1 MKLLACSLVTCV
13 SLIFLIGLG
22 LAKERGSNY
31 LLFVGTYTNTKAGS
45 KGIYVYRY
53 NADSGQLTSLGVAAE
68 TENPSYLAV
77 DPTHKFLYAVNELEE
92 YQGAKSGAVTA
103 FAIDHK
109 TGKLSKL
116 NEVASRGED
125 PCYISLDKIGKYVLV
140 ANYTS
145 GNIAVFPVQKD
156 GSLGEASAFVQH
168 HGTGPNKERQEG
180 PHAHF
185 IRTTT
190 DNRFAIV
197 SDLGLD
203 KLLVYRFD
211 PSNGSLTPNDPPAG
225 DLPPGE
231 GPRHVA
237 LAPNN
242 KFAYSVNELKSTVTA
257 FSFDSAKGV
266 LKRFQTISTLPKDFT
281 GQNDTA
287 EIHVSPNGKFVYASN
302 RGHDS
307 IAQFSIDAK
316 TGQLALV
323 HHFAIQGKTPRDF
336 ELDPTGT
343 HLLVAGQDSNNIVV
357 FRLDPATGREM
368 LKTDDIVQ
376 VPSPVGLTFVKTKR
390 RLRISLRRPASSR
403 LPAWGFQT
411 VG

>member
-1 MKLLACSLVTCV
+1 MKTIIYSVIVLSLSFSLVGV
-13 SLIFLIGLG
+13 SFAREHGKG
-22 LAKERGSNY
+22 Y

-45 KGIYVYRY
+45 KGIYAYRY
-53 NADSGQLTSLGVAAE
+53 NASSGQLTSLGVAAE

-77 DPTHKFLYAVNELEE
+77 DPTYKFLYAVNELQD
-92 YQGAKSGAVTA
+92 YKGAKSGAVTA

-109 TGKLSKL
+109 TGKLSRL

-125 PCYISLDKIGKYVLV
+125 PCYISLDKTGKYVLV

-168 HGTGPNKERQEG
+168 HGTGPNHERQEG

-185 IRTTT
+185 IQTTA
-190 DNRFAIV
+190 DNRFAVV

-211 PSNGSLTPNDPPAG
+211 VANGSLAPNDPPAA

-231 GPRHVA
+231 GPRH
-237 LAPNN
+237 LAFTPDN

-257 FSFDSAKGV
+257 FSFDAAKGV
-266 LKRFQTISTLPKDFT
+266 LERFQTISTLPKDFT

-287 EIHVSPNGKFVYASN
+287 EIHVHPNGKFGYASN

-316 TGQLALV
+316 TGELALV

-357 FRLDPATGREM
+357 FRIDPSTGRET
-368 LKTDDIVQ
+368 LKTDDIVK
-376 VPSPVGLTFVKTKR
+376 VPSPVGLTFV
-390 RLRISLRRPASSR
+390 PED
-403 LPAWGFQT
+403 
-411 VG
+411 

>member
-1 MKLLACSLVTCV
+1 MKTIVYSVIVLSLSLSLVGV
-13 SLIFLIGLG
+13 SF
-22 LAKERGSNY
+22 AKEHGKSY

-45 KGIYVYRY
+45 KGIYAYRY
-53 NADSGQLTSLGVAAE
+53 DAGSGQLTSLGLAAE

-77 DPTHKFLYAVNELEE
+77 DPTHKFLYAVNELQD
-92 YQGAKSGAVTA
+92 YKGAKSGAVTA

-125 PCYISLDKIGKYVLV
+125 PCYVSLDKTGKYVLV

-185 IRTTT
+185 IQTTA

-211 PSNGSLTPNDPPAG
+211 AANGSLTPNDPSAA

-237 LAPNN
+237 FAPDN
-242 KFAYSVNELKSTVTA
+242 KFAYSVNELKSSVTA
-257 FSFDSAKGV
+257 FSFDAAAGV
-266 LKRFQTISTLPKDFT
+266 LKPFQTISTLPKDFS
-281 GQNDTA
+281 GENDTA

-336 ELDPTGT
+336 ELDPTGS
-343 HLLVAGQDSNNIVV
+343 HLLAAGQDSNNVVV
-357 FRLDPATGREM
+357 FGIDPATGREL
-368 LKTDDIVQ
+368 LKTDDIVD
-376 VPSPVGLTFVKTKR
+376 VPSPVGLTFV
-390 RLRISLRRPASSR
+390 PED
-403 LPAWGFQT
+403 
-411 VG
+411 

>member
-1 MKLLACSLVTCV
+1 MKAIAYSGIGFLLFSMFVV
-13 SLIFLIGLG
+13 SAVFAQGR
-22 LAKERGSNY
+22 ASNY
-31 LLFVGTYTNTKAGS
+31 LLFVGTYTNTQAAS

-53 NADSGQLTSLGVAAE
+53 NATSGQLTSLGVAAE

-77 DPTHKFLYAVNELEE
+77 DPTYRFLYAVNELED
-92 YQGAKSGAVTA
+92 YKGAKTGAVTA
-103 FAIDHK
+103 FAIDRK
-109 TGKLSKL
+109 TGKLTKL

-125 PCYISLDKIGKYVLV
+125 PCYISLDKTGKYVLV

-145 GNIAVFPVQKD
+145 GNIAVFPMQKD
-156 GSLGEASAFVQH
+156 GSLGEATAFVQH
-168 HGTGPNKERQEG
+168 HGSGPNKERQEG

-185 IRTTT
+185 IKTTA
-190 DNRFAIV
+190 DDRFAVV

-211 PSNGSLTPNDPPAG
+211 ASNGSLTPNDPPAA

-237 LAPNN
+237 FAPNN
-242 KFAYSVNELKSTVTA
+242 RFAYSVNELKSSATA
-257 FSFDSAKGV
+257 FTFDAARGV
-266 LKRFQTISTLPKDFT
+266 LKPFQTLSTLPKDFT

-287 EIHVSPNGKFVYASN
+287 EIHVSPDGKFVYASN

-316 TGQLALV
+316 SGRLTLV
-323 HHFAIQGKTPRDF
+323 NNFPIGGKTPRDF
-336 ELDPTGT
+336 ELDPAGT

-357 FRLDPATGREM
+357 FRIDATTGALSQTGETVSAPA
-368 LKTDDIVQ
+368 
-376 VPSPVGLTFVKTKR
+376 PVGLTFVPKE
-390 RLRISLRRPASSR
+390 
-403 LPAWGFQT
+403 
-411 VG
+411 

>member
-1 MKLLACSLVTCV
+1 MKTIIYSVIVLSLAGV
-13 SLIFLIGLG
+13 SF
-22 LAKERGSNY
+22 AKEHGKNY

-45 KGIYVYRY
+45 KGIYAYRY
-53 NADSGQLTSLGVAAE
+53 DAGSGKLTSLGVAAE

-92 YQGAKSGAVTA
+92 YKGAKSGAVTA

-125 PCYISLDKIGKYVLV
+125 PCYISLDKTGKYVLV

-168 HGTGPNKERQEG
+168 HGSGPNHERQEG
-180 PHAHF
+180 PHAHW
-185 IRTTT
+185 IETTA

-197 SDLGLD
+197 ADLGLD

-211 PSNGSLTPNDPPAG
+211 AANGSLTPNDPPAA

-237 LAPNN
+237 FAPNN

-257 FSFDSAKGV
+257 FSFDGAKGV
-266 LKRFQTISTLPKDFT
+266 LKPFQTISTLPKDFT

-287 EIHVSPNGKFVYASN
+287 EIHVDPSGKFVYASN
-302 RGHDS
+302 RGHDG
-307 IAQFSIDAK
+307 IAQFSIDQR
-316 TGQLALV
+316 TGRVTLV
-323 HHFAIQGKTPRDF
+323 HSFSILGKTPRDF
-336 ELDPTGT
+336 ELDPAGT
-343 HLLVAGQDSNNIVV
+343 HLLAAGQDSNNIVV
-357 FRLDPATGREM
+357 FTLDSTTGRDLLAPAAKVE
-368 LKTDDIVQ
+368 
-376 VPSPVGLTFVKTKR
+376 VPSPVGLTFV
-390 RLRISLRRPASSR
+390 PED
-403 LPAWGFQT
+403 
-411 VG
+411 

>member
-1 MKLLACSLVTCV
+1 MKTIVYSVIVLSLAFSLA
-13 SLIFLIGLG
+13 GLSF
-22 LAKERGSNY
+22 AKEHGKSY

-45 KGIYVYRY
+45 KGIYAYRY
-53 NADSGQLTSLGVAAE
+53 DAGSGKLTSLGLAAE

-77 DPTHKFLYAVNELEE
+77 DPTHRFLYAVNELQD
-92 YQGAKSGAVTA
+92 YKGAKSGAVTA
-103 FAIDHK
+103 FAIDRK

-125 PCYISLDKIGKYVLV
+125 PCYISLDKTGKYVLV

-156 GSLGEASAFVQH
+156 GSLGEATAFVQH

-185 IRTTT
+185 IQTTA
-190 DNRFAIV
+190 DNRFAVV

-211 PSNGSLTPNDPPAG
+211 AANGSLTPNDPAAA

-237 LAPNN
+237 FAPNN
-242 KFAYSVNELKSTVTA
+242 KFAYSVNELKSSATA
-257 FSFDSAKGV
+257 FSFDADKGL
-266 LKRFQTISTLPKDFT
+266 LKPFQTISTLPKDFS
-281 GQNDTA
+281 GENDTA
-287 EIHVSPNGKFVYASN
+287 EIHVSPDGKFVYASN

-323 HHFAIQGKTPRDF
+323 HHFSIQGKTPRDF
-336 ELDPTGT
+336 ELDPTGS

-357 FRLDPATGREM
+357 FRIDPATGREM
-368 LKTDDIVQ
+368 LKTDDVVQ
-376 VPSPVGLTFVKTKR
+376 VPSPVGLTFV
-390 RLRISLRRPASSR
+390 PEE
-403 LPAWGFQT
+403 
-411 VG
+411 

>member
-1 MKLLACSLVTCV
+1 MKTIVYSV
-13 SLIFLIGLG
+13 IGLSLSFSLAG
-22 LAKERGSNY
+22 LSFAKEHGKNY

-53 NADSGQLTSLGVAAE
+53 NATLGQLTSLGLAAE

-77 DPTHKFLYAVNELEE
+77 DPTHRFLYAVNEL
-92 YQGAKSGAVTA
+92 QDHKGAKSGAVTA

-125 PCYISLDKIGKYVLV
+125 PCYVSLDKTGKYVLV

-156 GSLGEASAFVQH
+156 GSLGEATAFVQH

-211 PSNGSLTPNDPPAG
+211 PTNGSLTPNDPPAA

-237 LAPNN
+237 FTPDN

-257 FSFDSAKGV
+257 FSFDPANGV
-266 LKRFQTISTLPKDFT
+266 LKRFQTISTLPKNFS
-281 GQNDTA
+281 GENDTA
-287 EIHVSPNGKFVYASN
+287 EIHVSPDGKFVYASN

-316 TGQLALV
+316 TGELALV

-336 ELDPTGT
+336 ELDPPGS

-376 VPSPVGLTFVKTKR
+376 VPSPVGLTFV
-390 RLRISLRRPASSR
+390 PED
-403 LPAWGFQT
+403 
-411 VG
+411 